1 MNDEKSVLKRVR
13 LAIDNLKIILPS
25 PRIVVDKTQ
34 YQEIEQYIQTIEKI
48 CETLYHDEMLSGDA
62 QDLQDTMKIMRACIR
77 EKMVREYIEK
87 IGFQSIY
94 EMPLPEDIDMDKA
107 MELIKLLSNKRK
119 GVSDWMKQ
127 IAAKSSSEDSMDTTG
142 GGGYGDTAGAGGG
155 DMGGGVG
162 GDFGMGDMGGG
173 DMSGGG
179 EAGGTAGGEAG
190 GAAGGTD
197 AGGAEA
203 TSGTPAPNDF
213 SKVQTPPQF

>member
-1 MNDEKSVLKRVR
+1 M
-13 LAIDNLKIILPS
+13 LA
-25 PRIVVDKTQ
+25 
-34 YQEIEQYIQTIEKI
+34 
-48 CETLYHDEMLSGDA
+48 GDA

-94 EMPLPEDIDMDKA
+94 EMPMPEDIDMDKA

-142 GGGYGDTAGAGGG
+142 GGGYGDTAGG
-155 DMGGGVG
+155 DMGGGAG